1 MAARKS
7 SPRKT
12 KPKSP
17 KATKPPRAKSR
28 SYAGKSNKSARELP
42 PLNPPP
48 PTPQPPGAAAELPAA
63 ASSIIP
69 KKLWVQWSGRQYKI
83 LDEQAQRY
91 GIPVGEA
98 KIDLA
103 AVAVWIHDLLA
114 AHGRRILAGDS
125 ASEIW
130 DDLEAGDEPREF
142 SSPALE
148 KKREVEYQLRLRD
161 LAERDGQLVSREH
174 TRQGLALAAGIFK
187 QFGDTLQR
195 QFGSDA
201 LDLWNDALND
211 WERAIEAAFGNKGN
225 AKET

>member
-1 MAARKS
+1 MAKKRS
-7 SPRKT
+7 TR
-12 KPKSP
+12 
-17 KATKPPRAKSR
+17 KPPKGNAQPRSKSRLSGGKCAKS
-28 SYAGKSNKSARELP
+28 AQKPAPATAHE
-42 PLNPPP
+42 
-48 PTPQPPGAAAELPAA
+48 TPAPSPETTTAP
-63 ASSIIP
+63 SSIIP